1 MKPLISNVLL
11 DEFLK
16 NYTQPGDLIGPVGLL
31 TELKKRLIN
40 PILDSE
46 LTTHLIH
53 RPHH

>member
-1 MKPLISNVLL
+1 MKLLIADVLL

-31 TELKKRLIN
+31 RELKKRLIN